1 MIKIPRYALLALRDM
16 VTGQVLRKTRQQ
28 FAVIG
33 IFKTWTTASGIVT
46 FLKQFIAVQDV
57 ELSKLAYFQKP
68 GTYGWN
74 QVFGTP
80 KDRTMHSWDEKY
92 KDPTDEEI
100 EEYEIWH
107 DCYQYHPKF
116 LKLAERYGIMVI
128 DLVPMT
134 QEIINAREYFESRS

>member
-16 VTGQVLRKTRQQ
+16 ETGQVLRKTTKRFTDQ
-28 FAVIG
+28 G

-46 FLKQFIAVQDV
+46 FTKQFIAAKDE
-57 ELSKLAYFQKP
+57 ELRKLAFYQEP
-68 GTYGWN
+68 GSYGWN
-74 QVFGTP
+74 QQFGIP
-80 KDRTMHSWDEKY
+80 KDRMVDSWSVKY
-92 KDPTDEEI
+92 EDPTPEQV
-100 EEYEIWH
+100 EEYVTWH

-116 LKLAERYGIMVI
+116 LKLAERYGIMVM